1 MNYTAYRYLLFA
13 FDDHESYGGMNDLVF
28 KFNTFDEFI
37 NNYEYKDLYYYQLV
51 DTTDFS
57 FKEFNTSIIYHAGM
71 DDYDKIKKQREKE
84 FIEWVRKQISQ

>member
-37 NNYEYKDLYYYQLV
+37 NNYEYKDLYYYQL
-51 DTTDFS
+51 
-57 FKEFNTSIIYHAGM
+57 
-71 DDYDKIKKQREKE
+71 
-84 FIEWVRKQISQ
+84 